1 MFSIHPSPG
10 TADSDDFIATVQ
22 NVTFQLGETQKQIE
36 IELVDDQR
44 VEDTE
49 SFILSLASSSPVI
62 LGEPSSV
69 NIIDDDGK

>member
-1 MFSIHPSPG
+1 M
-10 TADSDDFIATVQ
+10 
-22 NVTFQLGETQKQIE
+22 TFQLGETQKQIE